1 MSSML
6 EQAIIDAETLRET
19 ALKNAES
26 VLVEK
31 YQDQIKEA
39 VNALLEQDE
48 EDPLADPIVDE
59 MPLAATDGEVACPCP
74 DETEEVDIN
83 LGDLMQQMSDDPNP
97 GQPASQEELAGELGS
112 IEERL
117 MEKIQ
122 REFDNVLNE
131 EDEVLDLEE
140 QDLLE
145 LTEKL
150 RVDATPVKSG
160 WAGTPQAVLDEAEEA
175 VLAQEQD
182 TDAKEARKDKN
193 EALASIQNEVKT
205 LHRENGKLIDVI
217 EETKLNEKKLLEAI
231 ETLKTKF
238 DEMSLLNA
246 KLLYKN
252 RTFTNDS
259 LNERQKQHIVETLS
273 KANSVEEAKTIYET
287 LQNTVDSTSPK
298 KKQSES
304 LSETVNRT
312 SSTLL
317 LSKSR
322 RAADNKKESPSY
334 VNRWKT
340 LAGLE

>member
-1 MSSML
+1 ML
-6 EQAIIDAETLRET
+6 EQAIVDAETLRET

-39 VNALLEQDE
+39 VTALLEQDE
-48 EDPLADPIVDE
+48 GALEDPVIDE
-59 MPLAATDGEVACPCP
+59 MPLSATDGEVACPCP
-74 DETEEVDIN
+74 DETEDVDIN
-83 LGDLMQQMSDDPNP
+83 LGDLMQQMSGEQTLGEPET
-97 GQPASQEELAGELGS
+97 QEDLAGELGGGDQL
-112 IEERL
+112 EERL

-122 REFDNVLNE
+122 KDFDNILNE
-131 EDEVLDLEE
+131 EDELFDLEE
-140 QDLLE
+140 NSLLE

-150 RVDATPVKSG
+150 KVEVTSDKSG

-182 TDAKEARKDKN
+182 TEAKEAREDKN
-193 EALASIQNEVKT
+193 EALKSLQNEVTT
-205 LHRENGKLIDVI
+205 LHKENGKLIDVI
-217 EETKLNEKKLLEAI
+217 EETKLNEKKLLEVI
-231 ETLKTKF
+231 GTLKAKF
-238 DEMSLLNA
+238 DDMSLLNA

-287 LQNTVDSTSPK
+287 LQNTVDSTSSK

-322 RAADNKKESPSY
+322 RAADNKKETPSY